1 MMIQPWSNGDLET
14 SADAAITTEYSN
26 ISKHAEKAH
35 SFHVGVSLL
44 STFYGKFFFKSAVL

>member
-26 ISKHAEKAH
+26 VSKHAEKAH
-35 SFHVGVSLL
+35 SVHVGVSLL
-44 STFYGKFFFKSAVL
+44 STFYGKFFF